1 MSIAK
6 FVVSAALVFGMAV
19 SAHAGVTYTSVSNG
33 GYLFPLGVPDTT
45 TYGEI
50 FTVPAAG
57 ATRLDSFSFFLKGNL
72 ARAYGGVAAWTG
84 SGTGSALFKSDYFS
98 ASFNDFT
105 EVTINT
111 GGTDLVAGGRYIVYF
126 STYGVQNSGR
136 DYMQTGRG
144 SPIDYGLA
152 FDNANGGSPNHV
164 DWTGSQGDISQHFAG
179 SMRFSDAAKV
189 PEPASIGLL
198 GLGLIGMGVLRRR
211 KAG

>member
-6 FVVSAALVFGMAV
+6 FVVCAALVFGMGA
-19 SAHAGVTYTSVSNG
+19 SAQAGVTYTSVSNG
-33 GYLFPLGVPDTT
+33 GYLSPLGVPDTT

-84 SGTGSALFKSDYFS
+84 NGAGSALFKSDYFG
-98 ASFNDFT
+98 ASFDDFT

-111 GGTDLVAGGRYIVYF
+111 GGMDLVAGGRYVVYF
-126 STYGVQNSGR
+126 SAYGVENSGH

-144 SPIDYGLA
+144 SPVDYGVA
-152 FDNANGGSPNHV
+152 YDNANGGSPNHV
-164 DWTGSQGDISQHFAG
+164 DWTGSQGNINQHFAG
-179 SMRFSDAAKV
+179 SMSFSDAAKV
-189 PEPASIGLL
+189 PEPASLGLL
-198 GLGLIGMGVLRRR
+198 GLGLLGMGVLRRR